1 MSFGGGGFS
10 PGPIFGGIGGHG
22 GQNLPFSGVPEE
34 LQEKVDRILET
45 EPEIPPRD
53 IEFHH
58 ERYDRR
64 PFSLWRFLAPHKLAL
79 GGTLGLVILETL
91 ALQAGPLLTKVAI
104 DSGIRAGSLE
114 VLLGVAGTYLLLI
127 GITIFTSRAR
137 IIVTTRVGADLMV
150 RLRVRLFTHLQ
161 RLSLGFFTKEKGG
174 VLFSRMTSDPMSLAQ
189 LFHEGLVQLAVQIFT
204 LLVVT
209 GFILTLNVK
218 LALILLVSVIPA
230 MTVMTLWFRNA
241 SAHRFLAVRDRIAD
255 VLAHLQENL
264 AGIRTVTAF
273 NRNAHNTVEH
283 RNIVGDYREANEAT
297 AQVNALY
304 GPGSEMVGI
313 LGQAV
318 LFFVGGRMVLRGELS
333 VGDLAAF
340 ILYLTAFFSPIQQ
353 LVQLYS
359 VYQQGGA
366 AVVKLR
372 EFLATAPEVIEK
384 ADAYDLPAINGS
396 IELQNLDFSYAQGQ
410 PVLQKLN
417 LQIAPGETF
426 ALVGATGSGK
436 STIAKL
442 VSRFYEPDR
451 GTVRIDGHDLR
462 DITFSSLRSQV
473 GVIPQEPFL
482 FASSVR
488 DNVAFARPSATDR
501 EVLAACHAVG
511 VAEQVEKLPD
521 GIHTMVHERGVTL
534 SAGERQ
540 LLALARAFLA
550 EPRLLI
556 LDEATSNLD
565 LRSEARIERALDIVL
580 EGRTALI
587 IAHRMATAKRA
598 DRIGVVEN
606 GQIIGI
612 GTHAELVAQNGR
624 YATMF
629 QTWSAAGTNEE
640 GNL

>member
-1 MSFGGGGFS
+1 MSFGGGGFA
-10 PGPIFGGIGGHG
+10 PGPMFGGLGGQG
-22 GQNLPFSGVPEE
+22 GQNLPFAGVPEE
-34 LQEKVDRILET
+34 LREKVDRVLED
-45 EPEIPPRD
+45 EPEIPRRE
-53 IEFHH
+53 IEFDP
-58 ERYDRR
+58 EDYDRR
-64 PFSLWRFLAPHKLAL
+64 PFGLWRFLAPHKFAL
-79 GGTLGLVILETL
+79 GGALGLVVLETL
-91 ALQAGPLLTKVAI
+91 ALQAGPLLTKIAI
-104 DSGIRAGSLE
+104 DSGIRAGKFD
-114 VLLGVAGTYLLLI
+114 VLVGVALTYLVLI
-127 GITIFTSRAR
+127 GITILTSRAR

-161 RLSLGFFTKEKGG
+161 RLSLGFFTQEKGG

-209 GFILTLNVK
+209 AFILTLNVK
-218 LALILLVSVIPA
+218 LALILLLSVIPA
-230 MTVMTLWFRNA
+230 MTVMTLWFRSA
-241 SAHRFLAVRDRIAD
+241 SADRFLAVRDRIAD

-273 NRNAHNTVEH
+273 NRNAYNTVEH

-297 AQVNALY
+297 SRVNALY

-313 LGQAV
+313 LGQAI
-318 LFFVGGRMVLRGELS
+318 LFFVGGNMVLQGELT

-372 EFLATAPEVIEK
+372 EFLAVAPEVRQK
-384 ADAYDLPAINGS
+384 SDAHELPQIHGA
-396 IELQNLDFSYAQGQ
+396 IELENLDFSYAKGQ
-410 PVLQKLN
+410 QVLKNLN
-417 LQIAPGETF
+417 LQIRPGETF
-426 ALVGATGSGK
+426 ALVGSTGSGK

-451 GTVRIDGHDLR
+451 GSVRIDGHDLR
-462 DITFSSLRSQV
+462 DITFRSLRSQV

-488 DNVAFARPSATDR
+488 DNVAFARPDATDD
-501 EVLAACHAVG
+501 EVLDACRAVG
-511 VAEQVEKLPD
+511 VVEQVQKLPE
-521 GIHTMVHERGVTL
+521 GIDTMVHERGVTL

-550 EPRLLI
+550 EPRLLV

-565 LRSEARIERALDIVL
+565 LRSEARIEQALDILL
-580 EGRTALI
+580 EGRTAII
-587 IAHRMATAKRA
+587 IAHRMATAQRA
-598 DRIGVVEN
+598 DRIGVVDDGRIVE
-606 GQIIGI
+606 I
-612 GTHAELVAQNGR
+612 GTHKELIFQKGR
-624 YATMF
+624 YAAMF
-629 QTWSAAGTNEE
+629 ETWAAAGAAERE
-640 GNL
+640 

>member
-1 MSFGGGGFS
+1 MSFGGGGFA
-10 PGPIFGGIGGHG
+10 PGPMFGGLGGQG
-22 GQNLPFSGVPEE
+22 GQNLPFAGVPEE
-34 LQEKVDRILET
+34 LREKVDRVLED
-45 EPEIPPRD
+45 EPEIPRRE
-53 IEFHH
+53 IEFDP
-58 ERYDRR
+58 EDYDRR
-64 PFSLWRFLAPHKLAL
+64 PFGLWRFLAPHKFAL
-79 GGTLGLVILETL
+79 GGALGLVVLETL
-91 ALQAGPLLTKVAI
+91 ALQAGPLLTKIAI
-104 DSGIRAGSLE
+104 DSGIRAGKFD
-114 VLLGVAGTYLLLI
+114 VLVGVALTYLVLI
-127 GITIFTSRAR
+127 GITILTSRAR

-161 RLSLGFFTKEKGG
+161 RLSLGFFTQEKGG

-209 GFILTLNVK
+209 AFILTLNVK
-218 LALILLVSVIPA
+218 LALILLLSVIPA
-230 MTVMTLWFRNA
+230 MTVMTLWFRSA
-241 SAHRFLAVRDRIAD
+241 SADRFLAVRDRIAD

-273 NRNAHNTVEH
+273 NRNAYNTVEH

-297 AQVNALY
+297 SRVNALY

-313 LGQAV
+313 LGQAI
-318 LFFVGGRMVLRGELS
+318 LFVVGGNMVLQGELT

-372 EFLATAPEVIEK
+372 EFLAVAPEVRQKSE
-384 ADAYDLPAINGS
+384 AYELPPIHGA
-396 IELQNLDFSYAQGQ
+396 IELENLDFSYAKGQ
-410 PVLQKLN
+410 QVLKNLN
-417 LQIAPGETF
+417 LQIRPGETF
-426 ALVGATGSGK
+426 ALVGSTGSGK

-451 GTVRIDGHDLR
+451 GSVRIDGHDLR
-462 DITFSSLRSQV
+462 DITFRSLRSQV

-488 DNVAFARPSATDR
+488 DNVAFARPDATDD
-501 EVLAACHAVG
+501 EVLDACRAVG
-511 VAEQVEKLPD
+511 VVEQVQKLPE
-521 GIHTMVHERGVTL
+521 GIDTMVHERGVTL

-550 EPRLLI
+550 EPRLLV

-565 LRSEARIERALDIVL
+565 LRSEARIEQALDILL
-580 EGRTALI
+580 EGRTAII
-587 IAHRMATAKRA
+587 IAHRMATAQRA
-598 DRIGVVEN
+598 DRIGVVDDGRIVE
-606 GQIIGI
+606 I
-612 GTHAELVAQNGR
+612 GTHKELIFQKGR
-624 YATMF
+624 YAAMF
-629 QTWSAAGTNEE
+629 ETWAAAGAAERE
-640 GNL
+640 

>member
-1 MSFGGGGFS
+1 MSFGGGGFA
-10 PGPIFGGIGGHG
+10 PGPMFGGLGGQG
-22 GQNLPFSGVPEE
+22 GQNLPFAGVPEE
-34 LQEKVDRILET
+34 LREKVDRVLED
-45 EPEIPPRD
+45 EPEIPRRE
-53 IEFHH
+53 IEFDP
-58 ERYDRR
+58 EDYDRR
-64 PFSLWRFLAPHKLAL
+64 PFGLWRFLAPHKFAL
-79 GGTLGLVILETL
+79 GGALGLVVLETL
-91 ALQAGPLLTKVAI
+91 ALQAGPLLTKIAI
-104 DSGIRAGSLE
+104 DSGIRAGKFD
-114 VLLGVAGTYLLLI
+114 VLVGVALTYLVLI
-127 GITIFTSRAR
+127 GITILTSRAR

-161 RLSLGFFTKEKGG
+161 RLSLGFFTQEKGG

-209 GFILTLNVK
+209 AFILTLNVK
-218 LALILLVSVIPA
+218 LALILLLSVIPA
-230 MTVMTLWFRNA
+230 MTVMTLWFRSA
-241 SAHRFLAVRDRIAD
+241 SADRFLAVRDRIAD

-273 NRNAHNTVEH
+273 NRNAYNTVEH

-297 AQVNALY
+297 SRVNALY

-313 LGQAV
+313 LGQAI
-318 LFFVGGRMVLRGELS
+318 LFFVGGNMVLQGELT

-372 EFLATAPEVIEK
+372 EFLAVAPEVRQKSE
-384 ADAYDLPAINGS
+384 AYELPPIHGA
-396 IELQNLDFSYAQGQ
+396 IELENLDFSYAKGQ
-410 PVLQKLN
+410 QVLKNLN
-417 LQIAPGETF
+417 LQIRPGETF
-426 ALVGATGSGK
+426 ALVGSTGSGK

-451 GTVRIDGHDLR
+451 CSVRIDGHDLR
-462 DITFSSLRSQV
+462 DITFRSLRSQV

-488 DNVAFARPSATDR
+488 DNVAFARPDATDD
-501 EVLAACHAVG
+501 EVLDACRAVG
-511 VAEQVEKLPD
+511 VVEQVQKLPE
-521 GIHTMVHERGVTL
+521 GIDTMVHERGVTL

-550 EPRLLI
+550 EPRLLV

-565 LRSEARIERALDIVL
+565 LRSEARIEQALDILL
-580 EGRTALI
+580 EGRTAII
-587 IAHRMATAKRA
+587 IAHRMATAQRA
-598 DRIGVVEN
+598 DRIGVVDDGRIVE
-606 GQIIGI
+606 I
-612 GTHAELVAQNGR
+612 GTHKELIFQKGR
-624 YATMF
+624 YAAMF
-629 QTWSAAGTNEE
+629 ETWAAAGAAERE
-640 GNL
+640 

>member
-1 MSFGGGGFS
+1 MSFGGGGFA
-10 PGPIFGGIGGHG
+10 PGPMFGGLGGQG
-22 GQNLPFSGVPEE
+22 GQNLPFAGVPEE
-34 LQEKVDRILET
+34 LREKVDRVLED
-45 EPEIPPRD
+45 EPEIPRRE
-53 IEFHH
+53 IEFDP
-58 ERYDRR
+58 EDYDRR
-64 PFSLWRFLAPHKLAL
+64 PFGLWRFLAPHKFAL
-79 GGTLGLVILETL
+79 GGALGLVVLETL
-91 ALQAGPLLTKVAI
+91 ALQAGPLLTKIAI
-104 DSGIRAGSLE
+104 DSGIRAGKFD
-114 VLLGVAGTYLLLI
+114 VLVGVALTYLVLI
-127 GITIFTSRAR
+127 GITILTSRAR

-161 RLSLGFFTKEKGG
+161 RLSLGFFTQEKGG

-209 GFILTLNVK
+209 AFILTLNVK
-218 LALILLVSVIPA
+218 LALILLLSVIPA
-230 MTVMTLWFRNA
+230 MTVMTLWFRSA
-241 SAHRFLAVRDRIAD
+241 SADRFLAVRDRIAD

-273 NRNAHNTVEH
+273 NRNAYNTVEH

-297 AQVNALY
+297 SRVNALY

-313 LGQAV
+313 LGQAI
-318 LFFVGGRMVLRGELS
+318 LFFVGGNMVLQGELT

-372 EFLATAPEVIEK
+372 EFLAVTPEVRQKSE
-384 ADAYDLPAINGS
+384 AYELPPIHGA
-396 IELQNLDFSYAQGQ
+396 IELENLDFSYAKDQQ
-410 PVLQKLN
+410 VLENLN
-417 LQIAPGETF
+417 LQIRPGETF
-426 ALVGATGSGK
+426 ALVGSTGSGK

-451 GTVRIDGHDLR
+451 GSVRIDGHDLR
-462 DITFSSLRSQV
+462 DITFRSLRSQV

-488 DNVAFARPSATDR
+488 DNVAFARPDATDD
-501 EVLAACHAVG
+501 EVLDACRAVG
-511 VAEQVEKLPD
+511 VIEQVQKLPE

-550 EPRLLI
+550 EPRLLV

-565 LRSEARIERALDIVL
+565 LRSEARIEQALDILL
-580 EGRTALI
+580 EGRTAII
-587 IAHRMATAKRA
+587 IAHRMATAQRA
-598 DRIGVVEN
+598 DRIGVVDDGRIVE
-606 GQIIGI
+606 I
-612 GTHAELVAQNGR
+612 GTHEELIFQKGR
-624 YATMF
+624 YAAMF
-629 QTWSAAGTNEE
+629 ETWAAAGAAERE
-640 GNL
+640 

>member
-1 MSFGGGGFS
+1 MSFGGGGFA
-10 PGPIFGGIGGHG
+10 PGPMFGGLGGQG
-22 GQNLPFSGVPEE
+22 GQNLPFAGVPEE
-34 LQEKVDRILET
+34 LREKVDRVLED
-45 EPEIPPRD
+45 EPEIPRRE
-53 IEFHH
+53 IEFDP
-58 ERYDRR
+58 EDYDRR
-64 PFSLWRFLAPHKLAL
+64 PFGLWRFLAPHKFAL
-79 GGTLGLVILETL
+79 GGALGLVVLETL
-91 ALQAGPLLTKVAI
+91 ALQAGPLLTKIAI
-104 DSGIRAGSLE
+104 DSGIRAGKFD
-114 VLLGVAGTYLLLI
+114 VLVGVALTYLVLI
-127 GITIFTSRAR
+127 GITILTSRAR

-161 RLSLGFFTKEKGG
+161 RLSLGFFTQEKGG

-209 GFILTLNVK
+209 AFILTLNVK
-218 LALILLVSVIPA
+218 LALILLLSVIPA
-230 MTVMTLWFRNA
+230 MTVMTLWFRSA
-241 SAHRFLAVRDRIAD
+241 SADRFLAVRDRIAD

-273 NRNAHNTVEH
+273 NRNAYNTVEH

-297 AQVNALY
+297 SRVNALY

-313 LGQAV
+313 LGQSI
-318 LFFVGGRMVLRGELS
+318 LFFVGGNMVLQGELT

-372 EFLATAPEVIEK
+372 EFLAVAPEVRQKSE
-384 ADAYDLPAINGS
+384 AYELPPIHGA
-396 IELQNLDFSYAQGQ
+396 IELENLDFSYAKDQQ
-410 PVLQKLN
+410 VLENLN
-417 LQIAPGETF
+417 LQIRPGETF
-426 ALVGATGSGK
+426 ALVGSTGSGK

-451 GTVRIDGHDLR
+451 GSVRIDGHDLR
-462 DITFSSLRSQV
+462 DITFRSLRSQV

-488 DNVAFARPSATDR
+488 DNVAFARPDATDD
-501 EVLAACHAVG
+501 EVLDACRAVG
-511 VAEQVEKLPD
+511 VIEQVQKLPE

-550 EPRLLI
+550 EPRLLV

-565 LRSEARIERALDIVL
+565 LR
-580 EGRTALI
+580 
-587 IAHRMATAKRA
+587 
-598 DRIGVVEN
+598 
-606 GQIIGI
+606 
-612 GTHAELVAQNGR
+612 
-624 YATMF
+624 
-629 QTWSAAGTNEE
+629 
-640 GNL
+640 

>member
-1 MSFGGGGFS
+1 MSFGGGGFA
-10 PGPIFGGIGGHG
+10 PGPIFGGLGGQG
-22 GQNLPFSGVPEE
+22 GQNLPFAGVPEE
-34 LQEKVDRILET
+34 LREKVDRVLED
-45 EPEIPPRD
+45 EPEISKQA
-53 IEFHH
+53 IEFHP
-58 ERYDRR
+58 ENYDRR
-64 PFSLWRFLAPHKLAL
+64 PFGLWRFLAPHKVAL
-79 GGTLGLVILETL
+79 GGALGLVVLETL
-91 ALQAGPLLTKVAI
+91 ALQAGPMLTKVAI
-104 DSGIRAGSLE
+104 DSGIRAGKID
-114 VLLGVAGTYLLLI
+114 VLLGVALTYLFLI

-161 RLSLGFFTKEKGG
+161 RLSLGFFTQEKGG

-209 GFILTLNVK
+209 GFILSLNVK

-230 MTVMTLWFRNA
+230 MTVMTLWFRSA
-241 SAHRFLAVRDRIAD
+241 SADRFLAVRDRIAD
-255 VLAHLQENL
+255 VLAHLQESL

-273 NRNAHNTVEH
+273 NRNAYTTVEH

-318 LFFVGGRMVLRGELS
+318 LFFVGGRMVLQGELT

-372 EFLATAPEVIEK
+372 EFLAIVPEVSEK
-384 ADAYDLPAINGS
+384 ADAYELPPIDGA
-396 IELQNLDFSYAQGQ
+396 IELENLDFSYTEGQ
-410 PVLQKLN
+410 QVLRNLN
-417 LQIAPGETF
+417 LQIQPGETF
-426 ALVGATGSGK
+426 ALVGSTGSGK

-462 DITFSSLRSQV
+462 DITFRSLRSQV

-488 DNVAFARPSATDR
+488 DNVAFARPDASDE

-511 VAEQVEKLPD
+511 VDEQVLKLPE

-550 EPRLLI
+550 GPRLLV

-565 LRSEARIERALDIVL
+565 LRSEARIEQALDILL

-587 IAHRMATAKRA
+587 IAHRMATAQRA
-598 DRIGVVEN
+598 DRIGVVDQ
-606 GQIIGI
+606 GQIVEI
-612 GTHAELVAQNGR
+612 GTHGELIAQEGR
-624 YATMF
+624 YAAMF
-629 QTWSAAGTNEE
+629 ETWASAGTTEKE
-640 GNL
+640 DQ

>member
-1 MSFGGGGFS
+1 MSFGGGGFA
-10 PGPIFGGIGGHG
+10 PGPMFGGLGGQG
-22 GQNLPFSGVPEE
+22 GQNLPFAGVPEE
-34 LQEKVDRILET
+34 LREKVDRVLED
-45 EPEIPPRD
+45 EPEIPRRE
-53 IEFHH
+53 IEFDP
-58 ERYDRR
+58 EDYDRR
-64 PFSLWRFLAPHKLAL
+64 PFGLWRFLAPHKFAL
-79 GGTLGLVILETL
+79 GGALGLVVLETL
-91 ALQAGPLLTKVAI
+91 ALQAGPLLTKIAI
-104 DSGIRAGSLE
+104 DSGIRAGKFD
-114 VLLGVAGTYLLLI
+114 VLVGVALTYLVLI
-127 GITIFTSRAR
+127 GITILTSRAR

-161 RLSLGFFTKEKGG
+161 RLSLGFFTQEKGG

-209 GFILTLNVK
+209 AFILTLNVK
-218 LALILLVSVIPA
+218 LALILLLSVIPA
-230 MTVMTLWFRNA
+230 MTVMTLWFRSA
-241 SAHRFLAVRDRIAD
+241 SADRFLAVRDRIAD

-273 NRNAHNTVEH
+273 NRNAYNTVEH

-297 AQVNALY
+297 SRVNALY

-313 LGQAV
+313 LGQAI
-318 LFFVGGRMVLRGELS
+318 LFFVGGNMVLQGELT

-372 EFLATAPEVIEK
+372 EFLAVTPEVRQK
-384 ADAYDLPAINGS
+384 SDAHELPQIHGA
-396 IELQNLDFSYAQGQ
+396 IELENLDFSYAKGQ
-410 PVLQKLN
+410 QVLKNLN
-417 LQIAPGETF
+417 LQIRPGETF
-426 ALVGATGSGK
+426 ALVGSTGSGK

-451 GTVRIDGHDLR
+451 GSVRIDGHDLR
-462 DITFSSLRSQV
+462 DITFRSLRSQV

-488 DNVAFARPSATDR
+488 DNVAFARPDATDD
-501 EVLAACHAVG
+501 EVLDACRAVG
-511 VAEQVEKLPD
+511 VVEQVQKLPE
-521 GIHTMVHERGVTL
+521 GIDTMVHERGVTL

-550 EPRLLI
+550 EPRLLV

-565 LRSEARIERALDIVL
+565 LRSEARIEQALDILL
-580 EGRTALI
+580 EGRTAII
-587 IAHRMATAKRA
+587 IAHRMATAQRA
-598 DRIGVVEN
+598 DRIGVVDDGRIVE
-606 GQIIGI
+606 I
-612 GTHAELVAQNGR
+612 GTHKELIFQKGR
-624 YATMF
+624 YAAMF
-629 QTWSAAGTNEE
+629 ETWAAAGAAERE
-640 GNL
+640 

>member
-1 MSFGGGGFS
+1 MSFGGGGFA
-10 PGPIFGGIGGHG
+10 PGPMFGGLGGQG
-22 GQNLPFSGVPEE
+22 GQNLPFAGVPEE
-34 LQEKVDRILET
+34 LREKVDRVLED
-45 EPEIPPRD
+45 EPEIPRRE
-53 IEFHH
+53 IEFDP
-58 ERYDRR
+58 EDYDRR
-64 PFSLWRFLAPHKLAL
+64 PFGLWRFLAPHKFAL
-79 GGTLGLVILETL
+79 GGALGLVVLETL
-91 ALQAGPLLTKVAI
+91 ALQAGPLLTKIAI
-104 DSGIRAGSLE
+104 DSGIRAGKFD
-114 VLLGVAGTYLLLI
+114 VLVGVALTYLVLI
-127 GITIFTSRAR
+127 GITILTSRAR

-161 RLSLGFFTKEKGG
+161 RLSLGFFTQEKGG

-209 GFILTLNVK
+209 AFILTLNVK
-218 LALILLVSVIPA
+218 LALILLLSVIPA
-230 MTVMTLWFRNA
+230 MTVMTLWFRSA
-241 SAHRFLAVRDRIAD
+241 SADRFLAVRDRIAD

-273 NRNAHNTVEH
+273 NRNAYNTVEH

-297 AQVNALY
+297 SRVNALY

-313 LGQAV
+313 LGQSI
-318 LFFVGGRMVLRGELS
+318 LFFVGGNMVLQGELT

-372 EFLATAPEVIEK
+372 EFLAVAPEVRQKSE
-384 ADAYDLPAINGS
+384 AYELPPIHGA
-396 IELQNLDFSYAQGQ
+396 IELENLDFSYAKDQQ
-410 PVLQKLN
+410 VLENLN
-417 LQIAPGETF
+417 LQIRPGETF
-426 ALVGATGSGK
+426 ALVGSTGSGK

-451 GTVRIDGHDLR
+451 GSVRIDGHDLR
-462 DITFSSLRSQV
+462 DITFRSLRSQV

-488 DNVAFARPSATDR
+488 DNVAFARPDATDD
-501 EVLAACHAVG
+501 EVLDACRAVG
-511 VAEQVEKLPD
+511 VIEQVQKLPE

-550 EPRLLI
+550 EPRLLV

-565 LRSEARIERALDIVL
+565 LRSEARIEQALDILL
-580 EGRTALI
+580 EGRTAII
-587 IAHRMATAKRA
+587 IAHRMATAQRA
-598 DRIGVVEN
+598 DRIGVVDDGRIVE
-606 GQIIGI
+606 I
-612 GTHAELVAQNGR
+612 GTHEELIFQKGR
-624 YATMF
+624 YAAMF
-629 QTWSAAGTNEE
+629 ETWAAAGAAERE
-640 GNL
+640 

>member
-1 MSFGGGGFS
+1 MSFGGGGFA
-10 PGPIFGGIGGHG
+10 PGPMFGGLGGQG
-22 GQNLPFSGVPEE
+22 GQNLPFAGVPEE
-34 LQEKVDRILET
+34 LREKVDRVLED
-45 EPEIPPRD
+45 EPEIPCRE
-53 IEFHH
+53 IEFDP
-58 ERYDRR
+58 EDYDRR
-64 PFSLWRFLAPHKLAL
+64 PFGLWRFLAPHKFAL
-79 GGTLGLVILETL
+79 GGALGLVVLETL
-91 ALQAGPLLTKVAI
+91 ALQAGPLLTKIAI
-104 DSGIRAGSLE
+104 DSGIRAGKFD
-114 VLLGVAGTYLLLI
+114 VLVGVALTYLVLI
-127 GITIFTSRAR
+127 GITILTSRAR

-161 RLSLGFFTKEKGG
+161 RLSLGFFTQEKGG

-209 GFILTLNVK
+209 AFILTLNVK
-218 LALILLVSVIPA
+218 LALILLLSVIPA
-230 MTVMTLWFRNA
+230 MTVMTLWFRSA
-241 SAHRFLAVRDRIAD
+241 SADRFLAVRDRIAD

-273 NRNAHNTVEH
+273 NRNAYNTVEH

-297 AQVNALY
+297 SRVNALY

-313 LGQAV
+313 LGQAI
-318 LFFVGGRMVLRGELS
+318 LFFVGGNMVLQGELT

-372 EFLATAPEVIEK
+372 EFLAVTPEVRQKSE
-384 ADAYDLPAINGS
+384 AYELPPIHGA
-396 IELQNLDFSYAQGQ
+396 IELENLDFSYAKDQQ
-410 PVLQKLN
+410 VLENLN
-417 LQIAPGETF
+417 LQIRPGETF
-426 ALVGATGSGK
+426 ALVGSTGSGK

-451 GTVRIDGHDLR
+451 GSVRIDGHDLR
-462 DITFSSLRSQV
+462 DITFRSLRSQV

-488 DNVAFARPSATDR
+488 DNVAFARPDATDD
-501 EVLAACHAVG
+501 EVLDACRAVG
-511 VAEQVEKLPD
+511 VIEQVQKLPE

-550 EPRLLI
+550 EPRLLV

-565 LRSEARIERALDIVL
+565 LRSEARIEQALDILL
-580 EGRTALI
+580 EGRTAII
-587 IAHRMATAKRA
+587 IAHRMATAQRA
-598 DRIGVVEN
+598 DRIGVVDDGRIVE
-606 GQIIGI
+606 I
-612 GTHAELVAQNGR
+612 GTHEELIFQKGR
-624 YATMF
+624 YAAMF
-629 QTWSAAGTNEE
+629 ETWAAAGAAERE
-640 GNL
+640 

>member
-1 MSFGGGGFS
+1 MSFGGGGFA
-10 PGPIFGGIGGHG
+10 PGPMFGGLGGQG
-22 GQNLPFSGVPEE
+22 GQNLPFAGVPEE
-34 LQEKVDRILET
+34 LREKVDRVLED
-45 EPEIPPRD
+45 EPEIPRRE
-53 IEFHH
+53 IEFDP
-58 ERYDRR
+58 EDYDRR
-64 PFSLWRFLAPHKLAL
+64 PFGLWRFLAPHKFAL
-79 GGTLGLVILETL
+79 GGALGLVVLETL
-91 ALQAGPLLTKVAI
+91 ALQAGPLLTKIAI
-104 DSGIRAGSLE
+104 DSGIRAGKFD
-114 VLLGVAGTYLLLI
+114 VLVGVALTYLVLI
-127 GITIFTSRAR
+127 GITILTSRAR

-161 RLSLGFFTKEKGG
+161 RLSLGFFTQEKGG
-174 VLFSRMTSDPMSLAQ
+174 VLFRRMTSDPMSLAQ

-209 GFILTLNVK
+209 AFILTLNVK
-218 LALILLVSVIPA
+218 LALILLLSVIPA
-230 MTVMTLWFRNA
+230 MTVMTLWFRSA
-241 SAHRFLAVRDRIAD
+241 SADRFLAVRDRIAD

-273 NRNAHNTVEH
+273 NRNAYNTVEH

-297 AQVNALY
+297 SRVNALY

-313 LGQAV
+313 LGQSI
-318 LFFVGGRMVLRGELS
+318 LFFVGGNMVLQGELT

-372 EFLATAPEVIEK
+372 EFLAVAPEVRQKSE
-384 ADAYDLPAINGS
+384 AYELPPIHGA
-396 IELQNLDFSYAQGQ
+396 IELENLDFSYAKDQQ
-410 PVLQKLN
+410 VLENLN
-417 LQIAPGETF
+417 LQIRPGETF
-426 ALVGATGSGK
+426 ALVGSTGSGK

-451 GTVRIDGHDLR
+451 GSVRIDGHDLR
-462 DITFSSLRSQV
+462 DITFRSLRSQV

-488 DNVAFARPSATDR
+488 DNVAFARPDATDD
-501 EVLAACHAVG
+501 EVLDACRAVG
-511 VAEQVEKLPD
+511 VIEQVQKLPE

-550 EPRLLI
+550 EPRLLV

-565 LRSEARIERALDIVL
+565 LR
-580 EGRTALI
+580 
-587 IAHRMATAKRA
+587 
-598 DRIGVVEN
+598 
-606 GQIIGI
+606 
-612 GTHAELVAQNGR
+612 
-624 YATMF
+624 
-629 QTWSAAGTNEE
+629 
-640 GNL
+640 

>member
-1 MSFGGGGFS
+1 MSFGGGGFA
-10 PGPIFGGIGGHG
+10 PGPMFGGLGGQG
-22 GQNLPFSGVPEE
+22 GQNLPFAGVPEE
-34 LQEKVDRILET
+34 LREKVDRVLED
-45 EPEIPPRD
+45 EPEIPRRE
-53 IEFHH
+53 IEFDP
-58 ERYDRR
+58 EDYDRR
-64 PFSLWRFLAPHKLAL
+64 PFGLWRFLAPHKFAL
-79 GGTLGLVILETL
+79 GGALGLVVLETL
-91 ALQAGPLLTKVAI
+91 ALQAGPLLTKIAI
-104 DSGIRAGSLE
+104 DSGIRAGKFD
-114 VLLGVAGTYLLLI
+114 VLVGVALTYLVLI
-127 GITIFTSRAR
+127 GITILTSRAR

-161 RLSLGFFTKEKGG
+161 RLSLGFFTQEKGG

-209 GFILTLNVK
+209 AFILTLNVK
-218 LALILLVSVIPA
+218 LALILLLSVIPA
-230 MTVMTLWFRNA
+230 MTVMTLWFRSA
-241 SAHRFLAVRDRIAD
+241 SADRFLAVRDRIAD

-273 NRNAHNTVEH
+273 NRNAYNTVEH

-297 AQVNALY
+297 SRVNALY

-313 LGQAV
+313 LGQSI
-318 LFFVGGRMVLRGELS
+318 LFFVGGNMVLQGELT

-372 EFLATAPEVIEK
+372 EFLAVAPEVRQKSE
-384 ADAYDLPAINGS
+384 AYELPPIHGA
-396 IELQNLDFSYAQGQ
+396 IELENLDFSYAKDQQ
-410 PVLQKLN
+410 VLENLN
-417 LQIAPGETF
+417 LQIRPGETF
-426 ALVGATGSGK
+426 ALVGSTGSGK

-451 GTVRIDGHDLR
+451 GSVRIDGHDLR
-462 DITFSSLRSQV
+462 DITFRSLRSQV

-488 DNVAFARPSATDR
+488 DNVAFARPDATDD
-501 EVLAACHAVG
+501 EVLDACRAVG
-511 VAEQVEKLPD
+511 VVEQVQKLPE

-550 EPRLLI
+550 EPRLLV

-565 LRSEARIERALDIVL
+565 LRSEARIEQALDILL
-580 EGRTALI
+580 EGRTAII
-587 IAHRMATAKRA
+587 IAHRMATAQRA
-598 DRIGVVEN
+598 DRIGVVDDGRIVE
-606 GQIIGI
+606 I
-612 GTHAELVAQNGR
+612 GTHEELIFQKGR
-624 YATMF
+624 YAAMF
-629 QTWSAAGTNEE
+629 ETWAAAGAAERE
-640 GNL
+640 

>member
-1 MSFGGGGFS
+1 MSFGGGGFA
-10 PGPIFGGIGGHG
+10 PGPMFGGLGGQG
-22 GQNLPFSGVPEE
+22 GQNLPFAGVPEE
-34 LQEKVDRILET
+34 LREKVDRILET
-45 EPEIPPRD
+45 EPEIERRS
-53 IEFHH
+53 IEFHP
-58 ERYDRR
+58 EKYDRR
-64 PFSLWRFLAPHKLAL
+64 PFGLWRFLAPHKFAL
-79 GGTLGLVILETL
+79 GGALGLVVLETL

-104 DSGIRAGSLE
+104 DSGIRAGNIQ
-114 VLLGVAGTYLLLI
+114 VLLGVALTYLLLI
-127 GITIFTSRAR
+127 GVTILTSRAR
-137 IIVTTRVGADLMV
+137 IVVTTRVGADLMV

-161 RLSLGFFTKEKGG
+161 RLSLGFFTQEKAG
-174 VLFSRMTSDPMSLAQ
+174 VLFSRLTSDPMSLAQ
-189 LFHEGLVQLAVQIFT
+189 LFHEGLVQLAVQILT
-204 LLVVT
+204 LVIVT

-218 LALILLVSVIPA
+218 LALILLLSVIPA
-230 MTVMTLWFRNA
+230 MTVMTLWFRSA

-264 AGIRTVTAF
+264 AGIRTVTSF
-273 NRNAHNTVEH
+273 NRNSLSAIEH

-297 AQVNALY
+297 ARVNALY

-313 LGQAV
+313 LGQAI
-318 LFFVGGRMVLRGELS
+318 LFFVGGNMVLQGELT

-372 EFLATAPEVIEK
+372 EFLAVEPDVVEK
-384 ADAYDLPAINGS
+384 AEAMALPEIRGAIT
-396 IELQNLDFSYAQGQ
+396 LKDLDFSYTKGH
-410 PVLQKLN
+410 PVLESLN
-417 LQIAPGETF
+417 LEIHPGETF
-426 ALVGATGSGK
+426 ALVGQTGSGK

-451 GTVRIDGHDLR
+451 GSVRIDGYDLR
-462 DITFSSLRSQV
+462 DITFASLRRQV

-488 DNVAFARPSATDR
+488 DNVAFARPEATDA
-501 EVLAACHAVG
+501 EVLEACRAVG
-511 VAEQVEKLPD
+511 VAEQVNKLPH

-565 LRSEARIERALDIVL
+565 LRSEAQIEQALDILL
-580 EGRTALI
+580 EGRTAII

-606 GQIIGI
+606 GRIVEI
-612 GTHAELVAQNGR
+612 GTHSELLANKER
-624 YATMF
+624 YAAMF
-629 QTWSAAGTNEE
+629 ETWTAAGKPGEE
-640 GNL
+640 NS